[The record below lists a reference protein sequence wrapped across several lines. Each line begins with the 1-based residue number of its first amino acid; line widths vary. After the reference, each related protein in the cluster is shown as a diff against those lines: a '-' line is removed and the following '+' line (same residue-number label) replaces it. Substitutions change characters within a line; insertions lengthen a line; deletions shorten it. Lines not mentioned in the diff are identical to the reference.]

1 MQEQHQ
7 LTNTEIS
14 DYKELFMLYDKDED
28 GVLSF
33 TQLCLAFRTLGV
45 RIQGERTFIGYRM
58 RTNIGDRMRK

>member
-1 MQEQHQ
+1 MVGLSHLDMQEQHQ

-45 RIQGERTFIGYRM
+45 RIQGENIYRIQGE
-58 RTNIGDRMRK
+58 NK